1 MRTVQQSK
9 KKNHLLGDIGPSLV
23 PPEELNS
30 LLGAS
35 EALHRVG
42 NHQRHLKERHKVHVM
57 MIATFITGIRKE
69 KNAINYQ

>member
-1 MRTVQQSK
+1 MRNNSATQEEK
-9 KKNHLLGDIGPSLV
+9 HLLGDIGPSLV